1 MQISG
6 WYFNQNSASIFLSFI
21 KILKDLYFVLFFW
34 KPNITHK
41 IWWSVSNCMS
51 VAALAMAA
59 LQTPLYGRFIWWDP
73 GPGLTARR
81 QGWRQMRRGGIAG
94 TTYNLRLWPHK
105 CQSLHK
111 VRESSDDVG
120 QAIDRMT
127 WWQSLSPGWPG
138 WQRFMILDIDWELM
152 GPIK

>member
-1 MQISG
+1 
-6 WYFNQNSASIFLSFI
+6 
-21 KILKDLYFVLFFW
+21 
-34 KPNITHK
+34 
-41 IWWSVSNCMS
+41 MS

-59 LQTPLYGRFIWWDP
+59 LETSLYGRFIWRDP
-73 GPGLTARR
+73 ISGPATRR
-81 QGWRQMRRGGIAG
+81 QPWRQMRRGGIAG

-127 WWQSLSPGWPG
+127 C
-138 WQRFMILDIDWELM
+138 
-152 GPIK
+152 

>member
-1 MQISG
+1 
-6 WYFNQNSASIFLSFI
+6 
-21 KILKDLYFVLFFW
+21 
-34 KPNITHK
+34 
-41 IWWSVSNCMS
+41 MS
-51 VAALAMAA
+51 VAVLWWRHD
-59 LQTPLYGRFIWWDP
+59 TPREVFTAVLYIHTRVRLSYFW
-73 GPGLTARR
+73 R

-127 WWQSLSPGWPG
+127 W
-138 WQRFMILDIDWELM
+138 
-152 GPIK
+152 